1 MLVPTIQ
8 RLVIPI
14 YLSFKTLYCDMREAV
29 DTVYFNIK
37 WLLILELR
45 QSVPWPRICMCKV
58 AVYTSHNGVL
68 V

>member
-1 MLVPTIQ
+1 
-8 RLVIPI
+8 
-14 YLSFKTLYCDMREAV
+14 MREAV

-37 WLLILELR
+37 RLLILELWR
-45 QSVPWPRICMCKV
+45 SVPWPRICMCKV